1 MKSITD
7 SDDSNKLRCMTWSEQ
22 GSSGLLTDAYTSVYV
37 SRQYARTFLSDT
49 RHTSFYAIVRGCRNL
64 EILIDETAEREYT
77 EK

>member
-7 SDDSNKLRCMTWSEQ
+7 SDDSNKLRCMTWSELE
-22 GSSGLLTDAYTSVYV
+22 GDGVLTI
-37 SRQYARTFLSDT
+37 TFLSDT